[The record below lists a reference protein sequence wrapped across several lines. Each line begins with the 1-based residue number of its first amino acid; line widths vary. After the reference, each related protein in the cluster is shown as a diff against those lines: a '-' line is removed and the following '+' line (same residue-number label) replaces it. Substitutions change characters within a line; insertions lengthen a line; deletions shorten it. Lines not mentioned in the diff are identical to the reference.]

1 MKSSEFVGKFKSKY
15 LWGNLAAM
23 ALVVILLCMGLK
35 YGLKLY
41 THHGESIAIPDIRNK
56 QLNDAERILDNL
68 GLQVVVTDTGYV
80 KTLPPKTVL
89 AQTPG
94 AGEHVKSGHIVYLT
108 INASHSP
115 TIALPDVID
124 NSSLREA
131 MAKLTAMGFKLGE
144 PKYIPGER
152 DWVYG
157 ILVHG
162 KNVATGDRISIE
174 DLLVILAGNGERDS
188 SEDVDYVGPAYSNF
202 EEDNGDVD
210 EFQEI
215 TGTEEQPTT
224 VPSESKKGEKEQ
236 EQKTDKKSN
245 QK

>member
-94 AGEHVKSGHIVYLT
+94 AGEHVENRNIFRAKEIGYMEFLFMGRMWLRAIEYRLK
-108 INASHSP
+108 ICWLF
-115 TIALPDVID
+115 LP
-124 NSSLREA
+124 A
-131 MAKLTAMGFKLGE
+131 MANEIRLRMW
-144 PKYIPGER
+144 IM
-152 DWVYG
+152 W
-157 ILVHG
+157 
-162 KNVATGDRISIE
+162 
-174 DLLVILAGNGERDS
+174 DLHTLI
-188 SEDVDYVGPAYSNF
+188 
-202 EEDNGDVD
+202 
-210 EFQEI
+210 
-215 TGTEEQPTT
+215 
-224 VPSESKKGEKEQ
+224 SKKIMAM
-236 EQKTDKKSN
+236 
-245 QK
+245 

>member
-1 MKSSEFVGKFKSKY
+1 MKSSEFVGKFKSRY

-131 MAKLTAMGFKLGE
+131 MAKLTAMGVKLGE
-144 PKYIPGER
+144 PKYIPG
-152 DWVYG
+152 
-157 ILVHG
+157 
-162 KNVATGDRISIE
+162 E